1 LINCS
6 NSRPRPNARRPTR
19 RTTTKIHCVSRRIHR
34 RSCPRRR
41 TKRRAATASIDRRKC
56 YPPPWITK
64 SAAKTPRSCAGTRN
78 SVVAPVV
85 RNSSRCV
92 SFIVARWSSRASINA
107 CLPPG
112 SLSVRSPG
120 LPIFSG
126 GKHTY
131 QILGRVPLV
140 SHRRTS
146 NQEMDI
152 RFTSYRVFFSSR
164 ERTLT
169 TARALIDHAGT
180 RERSR
185 RSAGGNRARRRGHGA
200 ERVREARDGAHGSA
214 CARGR
219 RFVYARPTLQAR
231 ATTTKGVDEK
241 HQFARGGG
249 RFRRRRGG
257 SGRPRGR
264 DGQGVAKATFGGH
277 RGGWVQG
284 ALARI
289 CVWRTRRAVPRLPRG
304 EYFDFAFFRARFFRI
319 ISKLRVFSF
328 P

>member
-1 LINCS
+1 
-6 NSRPRPNARRPTR
+6 
-19 RTTTKIHCVSRRIHR
+19 V
-34 RSCPRRR
+34 
-41 TKRRAATASIDRRKC
+41 SIDRRKC

-78 SVVAPVV
+78 NVVAPVV

-92 SFIVARWSSRASINA
+92 LPIVARRSSRASINA

-152 RFTSYRVFFSSR
+152 RFTSLCRVFFSSR

-169 TARALIDHAGT
+169 TARARIDHAGT

-185 RSAGGNRARRRGHGA
+185 RSARGNRARRRGHGA
-200 ERVREARDGAHGSA
+200 ERVRQARDGAHGSA
-214 CARGR
+214 GTRRR
-219 RFVYARPTLQAR
+219 RFVHARSALQAR
-231 ATTTKGVDEK
+231 AATTKGVDEK
-241 HQFARGGG
+241 RQFARGGG

-264 DGQGVAKATFGGH
+264 DGQGVAKATFGGY

-284 ALARI
+284 ALARL
-289 CVWRTRRAVPRLPRG
+289 CVWRTRRAVP
-304 EYFDFAFFRARFFRI
+304 
-319 ISKLRVFSF
+319 
-328 P
+328 